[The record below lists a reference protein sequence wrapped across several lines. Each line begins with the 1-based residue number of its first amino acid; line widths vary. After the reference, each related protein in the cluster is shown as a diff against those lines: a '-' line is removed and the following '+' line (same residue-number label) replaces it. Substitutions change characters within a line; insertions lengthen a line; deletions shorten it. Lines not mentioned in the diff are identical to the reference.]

1 MRIVEGGLDDARVL
15 DLAQAHARPRGRH
28 VARDRPP
35 GRERGGSPR
44 PRRIGSCGR
53 GAAMNEERG
62 GARSEGPGEG
72 AGEGPG
78 PGEGAGQAPGEGAG
92 QAPGERAR
100 AVPPETRRE
109 EPSGEPRDES
119 PRRPWWKRP
128 RRLLLVLVLAPV
140 AYWVLCVVGL
150 LYLRVLPPVT
160 TMVQVQR
167 GVERLVA
174 GERPLVAARWRPV
187 ERISD
192 HLPRAVVAAE
202 DARFYRHRG
211 FDWEEMRKARRE
223 AERRGEP
230 MRGASTLTQQLLKN
244 LYFTTHRNPVR
255 KLYEWSLTPF
265 AELILGKD
273 RIVELYVNVVEFG
286 PGIFGAEAAARH
298 FYDSAATD
306 LGRRQA
312 ASLAAVLPDPLD
324 RRPSGMGWYTD
335 IILGRMGQMGW

>member
-1 MRIVEGGLDDARVL
+1 MR
-15 DLAQAHARPRGRH
+15 
-28 VARDRPP
+28 
-35 GRERGGSPR
+35 S
-44 PRRIGSCGR
+44 GSCV
-53 GAAMNEERG
+53 A
-62 GARSEGPGEG
+62 
-72 AGEGPG
+72 PG
-78 PGEGAGQAPGEGAG
+78 PMNAN
-92 QAPGERAR
+92 
-100 AVPPETRRE
+100 VE
-109 EPSGEPRDES
+109 ESG
-119 PRRPWWKRP
+119 RRPWWKRP
-128 RRLLLVLVLAPV
+128 RRLLLVLVLVPV
-140 AYWVLCVVGL
+140 AYFVLCVAGL
-150 LYLRVLPPVT
+150 VYLRFLPPLA

-174 GERPLVAARWRPV
+174 GERPLVDARWRPIG
-187 ERISD
+187 RISE
-192 HLPRAVVAAE
+192 HLPHAVVAAE

-255 KLYEWSLTPF
+255 KLYEWTLTPF

-286 PGIFGAEAAARH
+286 PGIFGAQAAARH
-298 FYDSAATD
+298 HYDTTASD
-306 LGRRQA
+306 LTRYQS

-324 RRPSGMGWYTD
+324 RTPGGMGWYTD